1 MKFLKGQS
9 NDDLNKFYKFDSFYR
24 DQSLAWKWVKYI
36 ANINDNKHAFL
47 LRFTDNRHTDPPHT
61 DPLNVPWLRISFF
74 KSTNNFFVLGIVKVT
89 NIFFFFWIK
98 KIRSKGQ
105 SLNVNLRRCS
115 ENA

>member
-47 LRFTDNRHTDPPHT
+47 LRFTPPPPPPPIQT
-61 DPLNVPWLRISFF
+61 L
-74 KSTNNFFVLGIVKVT
+74 
-89 NIFFFFWIK
+89 
-98 KIRSKGQ
+98 
-105 SLNVNLRRCS
+105 
-115 ENA
+115 